1 MTDHLEKLLGLL
13 EVERIDKYL
22 FLGHSPRHPPR
33 VFGGQVLA
41 QSLNAAGR
49 SVNPDRYCHSLHAY
63 FLRPGDPYK
72 QIIYEVDP
80 IRDGGSFTTRRVVA
94 RQDGVPIFITSLS
107 FQMPEE
113 GLSHQFPLPDVPPP
127 EDLESDFEYWKKLSE
142 QFPDR
147 FQTPMMPVIERYS
160 IERRDYLDPQPKEP
174 EQYLWFRIAA
184 APDELGDDL
193 IRHQTLLAFM
203 SDYALLGTALL
214 PHPVSGYSPGMQIAS
229 LDHALWFHRPLRADE
244 FLLYAMDSPSSYG
257 GRGMSR
263 GCFYSRRGELVATVA
278 QESLIRQRSA
288 SDSPSR

>member
-1 MTDHLEKLLGLL
+1 MTDDLQQLLSLL
-13 EVERIDKYL
+13 EVERIDKFL
-22 FLGHSPRHPPR
+22 FLGRSLKKPPR

-49 SVNPDRYCHSLHAY
+49 SVEPDRLCHSMHAY
-63 FLRPGDPYK
+63 FLRPGDPRK

-107 FQMPEE
+107 FQVHED

-127 EDLESDFEYWKKLSE
+127 EALESDFEYWKQLSE
-142 QFPDR
+142 RFPDR
-147 FQTPMMPVIERYS
+147 FQAPMMPVIERYS
-160 IERRDYLDPQPKEP
+160 VSRRDYLDPQPKEP
-174 EQYLWFRIAA
+174 EQHIWFRVAA
-184 APDELGDDL
+184 GAGDLGDNPV
-193 IRHQTLLAFM
+193 RHQTLLAFM

-214 PHPVSGYSPGMQIAS
+214 PHPLTGHSPGMQIAS

-244 FLLYAMDSPSSYG
+244 FLLYVMDSPSSFG

-263 GCFYSRRGELVATVA
+263 GRFYTRSGELVASVA
-278 QESLIRQRSA
+278 QESLIRQRS
-288 SDSPSR
+288 SGK

>member
-1 MTDHLEKLLGLL
+1 MTDDLQQLLSLL
-13 EVERIDKYL
+13 EVERIDKFL
-22 FLGHSPRHPPR
+22 FLGRSLKKPPR

-49 SVNPDRYCHSLHAY
+49 SVEPDRLCHSMHAY
-63 FLRPGDPYK
+63 FLRPGDPRK

-107 FQMPEE
+107 FQVHED

-127 EDLESDFEYWKKLSE
+127 EALESDFEYWKQLSE
-142 QFPDR
+142 RFPDR
-147 FQTPMMPVIERYS
+147 FQAPMMPVIERYS
-160 IERRDYLDPQPKEP
+160 VSRRDYLDPQPKEP
-174 EQYLWFRIAA
+174 EQHIWFRVAA
-184 APDELGDDL
+184 GADDLGDNPV
-193 IRHQTLLAFM
+193 RHQTLLAFM

-214 PHPVSGYSPGMQIAS
+214 PHPLTGHSPGMQIAS

-244 FLLYAMDSPSSYG
+244 FLLYVMDSPSSFG

-263 GCFYSRRGELVATVA
+263 GSFYTRSGELVASVA
-278 QESLIRQRSA
+278 QESLIRQRS
-288 SDSPSR
+288 SGK